1 MKKSRFVGRQK
12 GIQTVYMGV
21 KQVDGGG
28 GGTPSWFAQAKERKD
43 GKKRTKD
50 TRSGIYRKWR

>member
-1 MKKSRFVGRQK
+1 
-12 GIQTVYMGV
+12 MGV
-21 KQVDGGG
+21 KQVDGGGG

-50 TRSGIYRKWR
+50 TRSGIYRKW